1 MGALLHPSGPPHG
14 LEILA
19 PAGNA
24 EMLSAAVY
32 SGADAVYLG
41 FAGFN
46 ARRTAGNFDTETLAG
61 AVAFCHARGVRVHAA
76 LNILVYDNE
85 LDNLARAIRCA
96 AEAGMD
102 ALIVDDLA
110 DFTGEKGA
118 FMSLS
123 GDGTAPLI
131 GLDGLVEGEVMP
143 ITVLDGSYSL
153 DEMVQGVFSLALS
166 GGSIHEGLVCVSNS
180 ISDEVIQY
188 LGINSIIVFS
198 RPEDGGSLFS
208 FLSSQGLVWEGPYSA
223 QALEFMLA
231 NEGPFLIVSSEEDGL
246 LCLPTVLACLMG
258 SRASQIVD
266 DYASALSLTAGQTRA
281 LSAQVDELLSLL
293 NGGTLPSDASLLSMS
308 TNHLNRDLGL
318 SFDTI
323 PSLRLHLR

>member
-1 MGALLHPSGPPHG
+1 MESKLIPLLIVLALLTGCASTSTSEEAATVPVDVPVQTGGTTVTERPYESVSASVASIDDDGTVRLVIEGG
-14 LEILA
+14 LEASLWQ
-19 PAGNA
+19 
-24 EMLSAAVY
+24 EVS
-32 SGADAVYLG
+32 LG
-41 FAGFN
+41 GESVF
-46 ARRTAGNFDTETLAG
+46 
-61 AVAFCHARGVRVHAA
+61 
-76 LNILVYDNE
+76 
-85 LDNLARAIRCA
+85 
-96 AEAGMD
+96 
-102 ALIVDDLA
+102 IVDDLA
-110 DFTGEKGA
+110 DFTEEDGA

-123 GDGTAPLI
+123 GDGTATLI

-180 ISDEVIQY
+180 ISDEVIQD

-246 LCLPTVLACLMG
+246 LTLPTVLACLMG

-266 DYASALSLTAGQTRA
+266 DYASALGLTAAQTRA
-281 LSAQVDELLSLL
+281 LSAQVDGLLSRL

>member
-1 MGALLHPSGPPHG
+1 MESKLIPLLIVLALLTGCASTSTSEEAATAPADVPVQTSGPTVTERPYESVSASVASIDDDGSVRLVIEGG
-14 LEILA
+14 LEASLWQ
-19 PAGNA
+19 
-24 EMLSAAVY
+24 EVS
-32 SGADAVYLG
+32 LG
-41 FAGFN
+41 GESVF
-46 ARRTAGNFDTETLAG
+46 
-61 AVAFCHARGVRVHAA
+61 
-76 LNILVYDNE
+76 
-85 LDNLARAIRCA
+85 
-96 AEAGMD
+96 
-102 ALIVDDLA
+102 IVDDLA

-123 GDGTAPLI
+123 DDGTATLI

-153 DEMVQGVFSLALS
+153 AEMVQGVFSLALS

-180 ISDEVIQY
+180 ISDEVIQD

>member
-1 MGALLHPSGPPHG
+1 MENKLIPLLIVLALLTGCASTSTPEEAVTAPVDLPVQTSGPTISERPYESVSASVASIDADG
-14 LEILA
+14 SVRLVIEGSLE
-19 PAGNA
+19 
-24 EMLSAAVY
+24 
-32 SGADAVYLG
+32 ADLWQEVSLG
-41 FAGFN
+41 GDSVF
-46 ARRTAGNFDTETLAG
+46 
-61 AVAFCHARGVRVHAA
+61 
-76 LNILVYDNE
+76 
-85 LDNLARAIRCA
+85 
-96 AEAGMD
+96 
-102 ALIVDDLA
+102 IVDELS
-110 DFTGEKGA
+110 DFTAEDGA

-123 GDGTAPLI
+123 DDGTATLI

-153 DEMVQGVFSLALS
+153 GEMADGIFSLALS

-180 ISDEVIQY
+180 ISDEVIQS
-188 LGINSIIVFS
+188 LDINSIIVFS
-198 RPEDGGSLFS
+198 SPDDGGSLFN

-231 NEGPFLIVSSEEDGL
+231 NEGPFLIVSTEEEGL
-246 LCLPTVLACLMG
+246 LTLPTVLACLMG

-266 DYASALSLTAGQTRA
+266 DYASALGLSAGQRRA
-281 LSAQVDELLSLL
+281 LSAQVDGLLSQL
-293 NGGTLPSDASLLSMS
+293 NGGALPSDASLLSMS

>member
-1 MGALLHPSGPPHG
+1 MESKLIPLLIVLALLTGCASTSTSEEAATAPVDVPVQTSGPTVTERPYESLSASVASIDDDGSVRLVIEGG
-14 LEILA
+14 LEASLWQ
-19 PAGNA
+19 
-24 EMLSAAVY
+24 EVS
-32 SGADAVYLG
+32 LG
-41 FAGFN
+41 GESVF
-46 ARRTAGNFDTETLAG
+46 
-61 AVAFCHARGVRVHAA
+61 
-76 LNILVYDNE
+76 
-85 LDNLARAIRCA
+85 
-96 AEAGMD
+96 
-102 ALIVDDLA
+102 IVDNLA
-110 DFTGEKGA
+110 DFTGEAGA

-123 GDGTAPLI
+123 GDGTATLI

-143 ITVLDGSYSL
+143 ITLLDGSYSL

>member
-1 MGALLHPSGPPHG
+1 MESKLIPLLIVLALLTGCASTSTSEEAATASVDVLVQTNGPTVTERPYESLSASVASIDDDGSVRLVIEGG
-14 LEILA
+14 LEASLWQ
-19 PAGNA
+19 
-24 EMLSAAVY
+24 EVS
-32 SGADAVYLG
+32 LG
-41 FAGFN
+41 GESVF
-46 ARRTAGNFDTETLAG
+46 
-61 AVAFCHARGVRVHAA
+61 
-76 LNILVYDNE
+76 
-85 LDNLARAIRCA
+85 
-96 AEAGMD
+96 
-102 ALIVDDLA
+102 IVDDLA
-110 DFTGEKGA
+110 DFTGEEGA

-123 GDGTAPLI
+123 GDGTATLI

-180 ISDEVIQY
+180 ISDEVIQD

>member
-1 MGALLHPSGPPHG
+1 MESKLIPLLIVLALLTGCASTSTSEEAATAPVDVPVQTSGPTVTERPYESLSASVASIDDDGSVRLVIEGG
-14 LEILA
+14 LEASLWQ
-19 PAGNA
+19 
-24 EMLSAAVY
+24 EVS
-32 SGADAVYLG
+32 LG
-41 FAGFN
+41 GESVF
-46 ARRTAGNFDTETLAG
+46 
-61 AVAFCHARGVRVHAA
+61 
-76 LNILVYDNE
+76 
-85 LDNLARAIRCA
+85 
-96 AEAGMD
+96 
-102 ALIVDDLA
+102 IVDDLA
-110 DFTGEKGA
+110 DFTGEEGA

-123 GDGTAPLI
+123 GDGTATLI

-180 ISDEVIQY
+180 ISDEVIQS
-188 LGINSIIVFS
+188 LDINSIIVFS
-198 RPEDGGSLFS
+198 SPDDGGSLFN

-231 NEGPFLIVSSEEDGL
+231 NEGPFLIVSTEEDGL
-246 LCLPTVLACLMG
+246 LTLPTVLACLMG

-266 DYASALSLTAGQTRA
+266 DYASALGLSAGQRRA
-281 LSAQVDELLSLL
+281 LSAQVDGLLSQL
-293 NGGTLPSDASLLSMS
+293 NGGALPSDASLLSMS

>member
-1 MGALLHPSGPPHG
+1 MESKLIPLLIVLALLTGCASTSTSEEARTAPVDVPVQTSGPTVTERPYESLSASVASIDDDGSVRLVIEGG
-14 LEILA
+14 LEASLWQ
-19 PAGNA
+19 
-24 EMLSAAVY
+24 EVS
-32 SGADAVYLG
+32 LG
-41 FAGFN
+41 GESVF
-46 ARRTAGNFDTETLAG
+46 
-61 AVAFCHARGVRVHAA
+61 
-76 LNILVYDNE
+76 
-85 LDNLARAIRCA
+85 
-96 AEAGMD
+96 
-102 ALIVDDLA
+102 IVDDLA
-110 DFTGEKGA
+110 DFTGEEGA

-123 GDGTAPLI
+123 GDGTATLI
-131 GLDGLVEGEVMP
+131 GLDGPVEGEVMP

>member
-1 MGALLHPSGPPHG
+1 MESKLIPLLIVLALLTGCASTSTSEEAATAPADVPVQTSGPTVTERPYESVSASVASIDDDGSVRLVIEGG
-14 LEILA
+14 LEASLWQ
-19 PAGNA
+19 
-24 EMLSAAVY
+24 EVS
-32 SGADAVYLG
+32 LG
-41 FAGFN
+41 GESVF
-46 ARRTAGNFDTETLAG
+46 
-61 AVAFCHARGVRVHAA
+61 
-76 LNILVYDNE
+76 
-85 LDNLARAIRCA
+85 
-96 AEAGMD
+96 
-102 ALIVDDLA
+102 IVDDLA
-110 DFTGEKGA
+110 DFTGEEGA

-123 GDGTAPLI
+123 GDGTATLI
-131 GLDGLVEGEVMP
+131 GLDGPVEGEVMP
-143 ITVLDGSYSL
+143 ITVLDDSYSL

-180 ISDEVIQY
+180 ISDEVIQD

>member
-1 MGALLHPSGPPHG
+1 MESKLIPLLIVLALLTGCASTSTSEEAATAPVDVPVQTSGPTVTERPYESVSASVASIDDDGSVRLVIEGG
-14 LEILA
+14 LEASLWQ
-19 PAGNA
+19 
-24 EMLSAAVY
+24 EVS
-32 SGADAVYLG
+32 LG
-41 FAGFN
+41 GESVF
-46 ARRTAGNFDTETLAG
+46 
-61 AVAFCHARGVRVHAA
+61 
-76 LNILVYDNE
+76 
-85 LDNLARAIRCA
+85 
-96 AEAGMD
+96 
-102 ALIVDDLA
+102 IVDDLA

-123 GDGTAPLI
+123 DDGTATLI
-131 GLDGLVEGEVMP
+131 GLDGPVEGEVMP

-180 ISDEVIQY
+180 ISDEVIQD

>member
-1 MGALLHPSGPPHG
+1 MENKLIPLLIVLALLTGCASTSTPEEAVTAPVDLPVQTSGPTISERPYESVSASVASIDADG
-14 LEILA
+14 SVRLVIEGSLE
-19 PAGNA
+19 
-24 EMLSAAVY
+24 
-32 SGADAVYLG
+32 ADLWQEVSLG
-41 FAGFN
+41 GDSVF
-46 ARRTAGNFDTETLAG
+46 
-61 AVAFCHARGVRVHAA
+61 
-76 LNILVYDNE
+76 
-85 LDNLARAIRCA
+85 
-96 AEAGMD
+96 
-102 ALIVDDLA
+102 IVDELS
-110 DFTGEKGA
+110 DFTAEDGA
-118 FMSLS
+118 FMRLS
-123 GDGTAPLI
+123 DEGTAPLI
-131 GLDGLVEGEVMP
+131 GLDGLVEGEVLPM
-143 ITVLDGSYSL
+143 TVLDGSYSL
-153 DEMVQGVFSLALS
+153 GEMADGVFSLALS

-180 ISDEVIQY
+180 ISDEVIQS
-188 LGINSIIVFS
+188 LDINSIIVFS
-198 RPEDGGSLFS
+198 SPDDGGSLFN

-231 NEGPFLIVSSEEDGL
+231 NEGPFLIVSTEEDGL
-246 LCLPTVLACLMG
+246 LTLPTVLACLMG

>member
-1 MGALLHPSGPPHG
+1 MESKLIPLLIVLALLTGCASTSTSEEAATAPVDVPVQTSGTTVAERPHESLSASVASIDDDGSVRLVIEGG
-14 LEILA
+14 LEASLWQ
-19 PAGNA
+19 
-24 EMLSAAVY
+24 EVS
-32 SGADAVYLG
+32 LG
-41 FAGFN
+41 GESVF
-46 ARRTAGNFDTETLAG
+46 
-61 AVAFCHARGVRVHAA
+61 
-76 LNILVYDNE
+76 
-85 LDNLARAIRCA
+85 
-96 AEAGMD
+96 
-102 ALIVDDLA
+102 IVDDLA

-123 GDGTAPLI
+123 DDGTATLI

-153 DEMVQGVFSLALS
+153 AEMVQGVFSLALS

-180 ISDEVIQY
+180 ISDEVIQD

>member
-1 MGALLHPSGPPHG
+1 MESKLIPLLIVLALLTGCASTSTSEEARIAPVDVPVQTSGPTVTERPYESLSASVASIDDDGSVRLVIEGG
-14 LEILA
+14 LEASLWQ
-19 PAGNA
+19 
-24 EMLSAAVY
+24 EVS
-32 SGADAVYLG
+32 LG
-41 FAGFN
+41 GESVF
-46 ARRTAGNFDTETLAG
+46 
-61 AVAFCHARGVRVHAA
+61 
-76 LNILVYDNE
+76 
-85 LDNLARAIRCA
+85 
-96 AEAGMD
+96 
-102 ALIVDDLA
+102 IVDDLA

-123 GDGTAPLI
+123 GDGTATLI

>member
-1 MGALLHPSGPPHG
+1 MESKLIPLLIVLALLTGCASTSTSEEAATVPVDVPVQTSVATVTERPYESVSASVASIDDDGTVRLVIEGG
-14 LEILA
+14 LEASLWQ
-19 PAGNA
+19 
-24 EMLSAAVY
+24 EVS
-32 SGADAVYLG
+32 LG
-41 FAGFN
+41 GESVF
-46 ARRTAGNFDTETLAG
+46 
-61 AVAFCHARGVRVHAA
+61 
-76 LNILVYDNE
+76 
-85 LDNLARAIRCA
+85 
-96 AEAGMD
+96 
-102 ALIVDDLA
+102 IVDDLA
-110 DFTGEKGA
+110 DFTEEDGA

-123 GDGTAPLI
+123 GDGTATLI

-180 ISDEVIQY
+180 ISDEVIQD

-246 LCLPTVLACLMG
+246 LYLPTVLACLMG

-266 DYASALSLTAGQTRA
+266 DYASALGLSAGQTRA
-281 LSAQVDELLSLL
+281 LSAQVDALLSLL

>member
-1 MGALLHPSGPPHG
+1 MESKLIPLLIVLALLTGCASTSTSEEAATAPADVPVQTSGPTVTERPYESLSASVASIDDDGSVRLVIEGG
-14 LEILA
+14 LEASLWQ
-19 PAGNA
+19 
-24 EMLSAAVY
+24 EVS
-32 SGADAVYLG
+32 LG
-41 FAGFN
+41 GESVF
-46 ARRTAGNFDTETLAG
+46 
-61 AVAFCHARGVRVHAA
+61 
-76 LNILVYDNE
+76 
-85 LDNLARAIRCA
+85 
-96 AEAGMD
+96 
-102 ALIVDDLA
+102 IVDDLA
-110 DFTGEKGA
+110 DFTGEEGA

-123 GDGTAPLI
+123 GDGTATLI
-131 GLDGLVEGEVMP
+131 GLDGPVEGEVMP
-143 ITVLDGSYSL
+143 ITVLDDSYSL

-180 ISDEVIQY
+180 ISDEVIQD

>member
-1 MGALLHPSGPPHG
+1 MESKLIPLLIVLALLTGCASTSTSEEAATAPVDVPVQTSGTTVAERPHESLSASVASIDADGSVRLVIEGG
-14 LEILA
+14 LEASLWQ
-19 PAGNA
+19 
-24 EMLSAAVY
+24 EVS
-32 SGADAVYLG
+32 LG
-41 FAGFN
+41 GESVF
-46 ARRTAGNFDTETLAG
+46 
-61 AVAFCHARGVRVHAA
+61 
-76 LNILVYDNE
+76 
-85 LDNLARAIRCA
+85 
-96 AEAGMD
+96 
-102 ALIVDDLA
+102 IVDDLA

-123 GDGTAPLI
+123 DDGTATLI

-153 DEMVQGVFSLALS
+153 AEMVQGVFSLALS

-180 ISDEVIQY
+180 ISDEVIQD

>member
-1 MGALLHPSGPPHG
+1 MESKLIPLLIVLALLTGCASTSTSEEAATASVDVPVQTSGPTVTERPYESLSASVASIDDDGSVRLVIEGG
-14 LEILA
+14 LEASLWQ
-19 PAGNA
+19 
-24 EMLSAAVY
+24 EVS
-32 SGADAVYLG
+32 LG
-41 FAGFN
+41 GESVF
-46 ARRTAGNFDTETLAG
+46 
-61 AVAFCHARGVRVHAA
+61 
-76 LNILVYDNE
+76 
-85 LDNLARAIRCA
+85 
-96 AEAGMD
+96 
-102 ALIVDDLA
+102 IVDDLA
-110 DFTGEKGA
+110 DFTGEEGA

-123 GDGTAPLI
+123 GDGTATLI
-131 GLDGLVEGEVMP
+131 GIDGLVEGEVMP

>member
-1 MGALLHPSGPPHG
+1 MESKLIPLLIVLALLTGCASTSTSEEAATASVDVPVQTNGPTVTERPYESLSASVASIDDDGSVRLVIEGG
-14 LEILA
+14 LEASLWQ
-19 PAGNA
+19 
-24 EMLSAAVY
+24 EVS
-32 SGADAVYLG
+32 LG
-41 FAGFN
+41 GESVF
-46 ARRTAGNFDTETLAG
+46 
-61 AVAFCHARGVRVHAA
+61 
-76 LNILVYDNE
+76 
-85 LDNLARAIRCA
+85 
-96 AEAGMD
+96 
-102 ALIVDDLA
+102 IVDDLA

>member
-1 MGALLHPSGPPHG
+1 MESKLIPLLIVLALLTGCASTSTSEEAATAPADVPVQTSGPTVTERPYESVSASVASIDDDGSVRLVIEGG
-14 LEILA
+14 LEASLWQ
-19 PAGNA
+19 
-24 EMLSAAVY
+24 EVS
-32 SGADAVYLG
+32 LG
-41 FAGFN
+41 GESVF
-46 ARRTAGNFDTETLAG
+46 
-61 AVAFCHARGVRVHAA
+61 
-76 LNILVYDNE
+76 
-85 LDNLARAIRCA
+85 
-96 AEAGMD
+96 
-102 ALIVDDLA
+102 IVDDLA
-110 DFTGEKGA
+110 DFTGEEGA

-123 GDGTAPLI
+123 GDGTATLI

-180 ISDEVIQY
+180 ISDEVIQD

>member
-1 MGALLHPSGPPHG
+1 MESKLIPLLIVLALLTGCASTSTSEEAATSLVDVPVQTSGPTVTERPYESLSASVASIDADGSVRLVIEGG
-14 LEILA
+14 LEASLWQ
-19 PAGNA
+19 
-24 EMLSAAVY
+24 EVS
-32 SGADAVYLG
+32 LG
-41 FAGFN
+41 GESVF
-46 ARRTAGNFDTETLAG
+46 
-61 AVAFCHARGVRVHAA
+61 
-76 LNILVYDNE
+76 
-85 LDNLARAIRCA
+85 
-96 AEAGMD
+96 
-102 ALIVDDLA
+102 IVDDLA
-110 DFTGEKGA
+110 DFTGEEGA

-123 GDGTAPLI
+123 GDGTATLI
-131 GLDGLVEGEVMP
+131 GLDGPVEGEVMP

-180 ISDEVIQY
+180 ISDEVIQD

>member
-1 MGALLHPSGPPHG
+1 MESKLIPLLIVLALLTGCASTSTSEEAATASVDVPVQTNGPTVTERPYESVSASVASIDDDGSVRLVIEGG
-14 LEILA
+14 LEASLWQ
-19 PAGNA
+19 
-24 EMLSAAVY
+24 EVS
-32 SGADAVYLG
+32 LG
-41 FAGFN
+41 GESVF
-46 ARRTAGNFDTETLAG
+46 
-61 AVAFCHARGVRVHAA
+61 
-76 LNILVYDNE
+76 
-85 LDNLARAIRCA
+85 
-96 AEAGMD
+96 
-102 ALIVDDLA
+102 IVDDLA
-110 DFTGEKGA
+110 DFTGEEGA

-123 GDGTAPLI
+123 GDGTATLI

>member
-1 MGALLHPSGPPHG
+1 MESKLIPLLIVLALLTGCASTSTSEEAATAPADVPVQTSGPTVAERPHESLSASVASIDDDGSVRLVIEGG
-14 LEILA
+14 LEASLWQDV
-19 PAGNA
+19 
-24 EMLSAAVY
+24 S
-32 SGADAVYLG
+32 LG
-41 FAGFN
+41 GESVF
-46 ARRTAGNFDTETLAG
+46 
-61 AVAFCHARGVRVHAA
+61 
-76 LNILVYDNE
+76 
-85 LDNLARAIRCA
+85 
-96 AEAGMD
+96 
-102 ALIVDDLA
+102 IVDDLA

-123 GDGTAPLI
+123 GDGTATLI

-180 ISDEVIQY
+180 ISDEVIQD

-208 FLSSQGLVWEGPYSA
+208 FLSSHGLVWEGPYSA

>member
-1 MGALLHPSGPPHG
+1 MESKLIPLLIVLALLTGCASTSTSEEAATAPVDVPVQTNGPTFTERPYESVSASVASIDDDGSVRLVIEGG
-14 LEILA
+14 LEASLWQ
-19 PAGNA
+19 
-24 EMLSAAVY
+24 EVS
-32 SGADAVYLG
+32 LG
-41 FAGFN
+41 GESVF
-46 ARRTAGNFDTETLAG
+46 
-61 AVAFCHARGVRVHAA
+61 
-76 LNILVYDNE
+76 
-85 LDNLARAIRCA
+85 
-96 AEAGMD
+96 
-102 ALIVDDLA
+102 IVDDLA
-110 DFTGEKGA
+110 DFTGEEGA

-123 GDGTAPLI
+123 GDGTATLI

-180 ISDEVIQY
+180 ISDEVIQD

>member
-1 MGALLHPSGPPHG
+1 MESKLIPLLIVLALLTGCASTSTSEEAATASVDVPVQTNGPTVTERPYESLSASVASIDDDGSVRLVIEGG
-14 LEILA
+14 LEASLWQ
-19 PAGNA
+19 
-24 EMLSAAVY
+24 EVS
-32 SGADAVYLG
+32 LG
-41 FAGFN
+41 GESVF
-46 ARRTAGNFDTETLAG
+46 
-61 AVAFCHARGVRVHAA
+61 
-76 LNILVYDNE
+76 
-85 LDNLARAIRCA
+85 
-96 AEAGMD
+96 
-102 ALIVDDLA
+102 IVDDLA

-123 GDGTAPLI
+123 GDGTATLI

>member
-1 MGALLHPSGPPHG
+1 MESKLIPLLIVLALLTGCASTSTSEEAATAPADVPVQTSGPTVTERPYESVSASVASIDDDGSVRLVIEGG
-14 LEILA
+14 LEASLWQ
-19 PAGNA
+19 
-24 EMLSAAVY
+24 EVS
-32 SGADAVYLG
+32 LG
-41 FAGFN
+41 GESVF
-46 ARRTAGNFDTETLAG
+46 
-61 AVAFCHARGVRVHAA
+61 
-76 LNILVYDNE
+76 
-85 LDNLARAIRCA
+85 
-96 AEAGMD
+96 
-102 ALIVDDLA
+102 IVDDLA
-110 DFTGEKGA
+110 DFTGEEGA

-123 GDGTAPLI
+123 GDGTATLI
-131 GLDGLVEGEVMP
+131 GIDGLDEGEVMP

-153 DEMVQGVFSLALS
+153 AEMVQGVFSLALS

-180 ISDEVIQY
+180 ISDEVIQD

-281 LSAQVDELLSLL
+281 LSAQIDELLSLL

>member
-1 MGALLHPSGPPHG
+1 MESKLIPLLIVLALLTGCASTSTSEEARTAPVDVPVQTSGPTVTERPYESLSASVASIDDDGSVRLVIEGG
-14 LEILA
+14 LEASLWQ
-19 PAGNA
+19 
-24 EMLSAAVY
+24 EVS
-32 SGADAVYLG
+32 LG
-41 FAGFN
+41 GESVF
-46 ARRTAGNFDTETLAG
+46 
-61 AVAFCHARGVRVHAA
+61 
-76 LNILVYDNE
+76 
-85 LDNLARAIRCA
+85 
-96 AEAGMD
+96 
-102 ALIVDDLA
+102 IVDDLA

-123 GDGTAPLI
+123 GDGTATLI

>member
-1 MGALLHPSGPPHG
+1 MESKLIPLLIVLALLTGCASTSTSEEARIAPVDVPVQTSGPTVTERPYESLSASVASIDDDGSVRLVIEGG
-14 LEILA
+14 LEASLWQ
-19 PAGNA
+19 
-24 EMLSAAVY
+24 EVS
-32 SGADAVYLG
+32 LG
-41 FAGFN
+41 GESVF
-46 ARRTAGNFDTETLAG
+46 
-61 AVAFCHARGVRVHAA
+61 
-76 LNILVYDNE
+76 
-85 LDNLARAIRCA
+85 
-96 AEAGMD
+96 
-102 ALIVDDLA
+102 IVDDLA

-123 GDGTAPLI
+123 GDGTATLI
-131 GLDGLVEGEVMP
+131 GLDGPVEGEVMP